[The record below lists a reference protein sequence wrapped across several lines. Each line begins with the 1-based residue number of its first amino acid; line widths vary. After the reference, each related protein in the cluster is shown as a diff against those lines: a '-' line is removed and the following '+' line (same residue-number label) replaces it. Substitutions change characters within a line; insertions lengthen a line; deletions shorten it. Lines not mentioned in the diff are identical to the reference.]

1 MELRKVAETAATI
14 TLGWDPVEG
23 ADGYLFY
30 ADGKRVSRT
39 FDPKRRTV
47 KFSKGPSSF
56 VVEAVRFAKVDAGA
70 YPASPPATYK
80 KVAPRVAY
88 EQDGSDAR
96 FCLVDNGHLRPGVS
110 QRSDGKFTDESGA
123 VYTDLD
129 GLDESGVRSGAP
141 APTGAREIDNRPIC
155 SLPTEGDPQRNTG
168 SWAI

>member
-14 TLGWDPVEG
+14 TLGWDPVDG

-30 ADGKRVSRT
+30 ADGKRVSKT

-56 VVEAVRFAKVDAGA
+56 VVEAVRFARVDAGA
-70 YPASPPATYK
+70 YPPAPPATYK

-88 EQDGSDAR
+88 KAGGSDAR
-96 FCLVDNGHLRPGVS
+96 YCLRDFPSLRDDVAAYDSNGLCTDGR
-110 QRSDGKFTDESGA
+110 RSDGPA
-123 VYTDLD
+123 VTSAL
-129 GLDESGVRSGAP
+129 
-141 APTGAREIDNRPIC
+141 EIDGRDLC
-155 SLPTEGDPQRNTG
+155 SLPTTGNPETNTG

>member
-1 MELRKVAETAATI
+1 MELRKIAETAATV

-56 VVEAVRFAKVDAGA
+56 AVEAIRFQRMDSDSW
-70 YPASPPATYK
+70 PDTPPPTFK

-88 EQDGSDAR
+88 KDGGSDAR
-96 FCLVDNGHLRPGVS
+96 YCLKDFPSLRDDVASYDENGLCLGG
-110 QRSDGKFTDESGA
+110 RSDGS
-123 VYTDLD
+123 
-129 GLDESGVRSGAP
+129 P
-141 APTGAREIDNRPIC
+141 ADCPTSALEINGRDYC
-155 SLPTEGDPQRNTG
+155 SLPTQGDPTKNTG
-168 SWAI
+168 SWLI